1 MERETFNRAEE
12 LVEEIERIDLLIK
25 YINNDKLCG
34 MDSRVNDFA
43 FLVKVIGEEEV
54 VTRLEA
60 RKKMLEDVFK
70 EL

>member
-12 LVEEIERIDLLIK
+12 LIEEIERIDLLIK

>member
-1 MERETFNRAEE
+1 MEREIYNRAEE

-25 YINNDKLCG
+25 YINNSETCG

>member
-1 MERETFNRAEE
+1 MEREIYNRAEE

-25 YINNDKLCG
+25 YINNDVMNSKI
-34 MDSRVNDFA
+34 NDFA

-60 RKKMLEDVFK
+60 RKKGLENVFK